1 MRAAACALLALAA
14 GARAD
19 GHALT
24 VDWKEFMSSTE
35 QALTADHTMDI
46 VFAWEGDYGD
56 GGTHSVY
63 MMPTKEAYD
72 ACDLSQIVTY
82 AEARHG
88 DDAHEASGFTIS
100 AQELA
105 EAYGY
110 DTPTYWICEVSDHCA
125 NAQKITITVS
135 GDDEHADGHHD
146 GDHDGDDAEEHDDH
160 FSDGHDHG
168 DAAPEVPVPEE
179 SDAAAAA
186 RVGAAAR
193 AGAAALL

>member
-1 MRAAACALLALAA
+1 MRAAAGALLALAA

-24 VDWKEFMSSTE
+24 IDWKEFMSSTE

-56 GGTHSVY
+56 GGTHNVY

-72 ACDLSQIVTY
+72 ACDLSQIVAY

-88 DDAHEASGFTIS
+88 DEAHEESGFTIS
-100 AQELA
+100 AHELA

-110 DTPTYWICEVSDHCA
+110 DTPTYWICEVSDHCQ

-146 GDHDGDDAEEHDDH
+146 GHHDGDHAEEHDDH
-160 FSDGHDHG
+160 DGHDHG

-186 RVGAAAR
+186 RVGAAAL
-193 AGAAALL
+193 AGAAALLL

>member
-1 MRAAACALLALAA
+1 MRAAAVSLLALAA

-35 QALTADHTMDI
+35 QALTADHAMDI

-56 GGTHSVY
+56 GGTHNVY
-63 MMPTKEAYD
+63 MMPTKGARRLRPL
-72 ACDLSQIVTY
+72 ASRDLRR
-82 AEARHG
+82 AHG

-125 NAQKITITVS
+125 NA
-135 GDDEHADGHHD
+135 
-146 GDHDGDDAEEHDDH
+146 
-160 FSDGHDHG
+160 
-168 DAAPEVPVPEE
+168 
-179 SDAAAAA
+179 A
-186 RVGAAAR
+186 RR
-193 AGAAALL
+193 SRSP

>member
-1 MRAAACALLALAA
+1 MRAAAVSLLALAA

-35 QALTADHTMDI
+35 QALTADHAMDI

-56 GGTHSVY
+56 GGTHNVY

-72 ACDLSQIVTY
+72 ACDLSQIVTTP
-82 AEARHG
+82 RRRG

-110 DTPTYWICEVSDHCA
+110 DTPTYWICEV
-125 NAQKITITVS
+125 
-135 GDDEHADGHHD
+135 
-146 GDHDGDDAEEHDDH
+146 
-160 FSDGHDHG
+160 
-168 DAAPEVPVPEE
+168 
-179 SDAAAAA
+179 
-186 RVGAAAR
+186 
-193 AGAAALL
+193 